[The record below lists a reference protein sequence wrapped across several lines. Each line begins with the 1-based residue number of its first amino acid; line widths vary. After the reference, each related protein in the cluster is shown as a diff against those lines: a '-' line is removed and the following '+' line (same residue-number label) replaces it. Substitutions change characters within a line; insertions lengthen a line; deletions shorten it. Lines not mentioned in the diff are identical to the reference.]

1 LKPYLYL
8 TRKLPAQQSVIDE
21 LTKRLSESQPLA
33 RTGKGSVLN
42 LLTRETAD
50 EEKRALE
57 KEIDRL
63 KRSAKE
69 KDGIASQRDT
79 RIAELEQMGK

>member
-1 LKPYLYL
+1 M
-8 TRKLPAQQSVIDE
+8 DE
-21 LTKRLSESQPLA
+21 LTKRLSGSQPLA

-50 EEKRALE
+50 EEKRSLE

-63 KRSAKE
+63 KRLAKE
-69 KDGIASQRDT
+69 KESVATQRDA
-79 RIAELEQMGK
+79 RMAELEQMGE